1 MDPLSLSS
9 ELQDTSDVENIE
21 PEHVPISEDLLQLGF
36 TSVSSQDT
44 SSNDI
49 EFESEGQLDN
59 PNLSPIDILSKQ
71 HDNELFLLQKE
82 IEAPS
87 DNLSHQESHACEKQ
101 AQDDISLI
109 HATNLSHTF
118 ALHQF
123 MAKQL

>member
-21 PEHVPISEDLLQLGF
+21 PEHVPISEDLLQLDF
-36 TSVSSQDT
+36 ASVSSQDT

-59 PNLSPIDILSKQ
+59 PNLSPIDVFSKQ

-82 IEAPS
+82 I
-87 DNLSHQESHACEKQ
+87 
-101 AQDDISLI
+101 
-109 HATNLSHTF
+109 
-118 ALHQF
+118 
-123 MAKQL
+123 